1 MHGILILYYS
11 VNGSTEAL
19 ARAIARGVDTIAN
32 AEPWLRTVPPVTAKT
47 EAELPPVPE
56 SGPPYA
62 THDELAAC
70 SGLLLG
76 SPTRFGNMASA
87 MKYFLDG
94 TSGAWLS
101 GALAGKPAGVFTSST
116 SMHGGQESTLL
127 TMSVP
132 LLHHGMLICGLP
144 YTEPALAATQSG
156 GTPYGASHVAGTHNA
171 GVLTDEETS
180 LAEALGARVAQ
191 AAIRLAR

>member
-19 ARAIARGVDTIAN
+19 ARAISRGVDSVPG
-32 AEPWLRTVPPVTAKT
+32 AEPWLRTVPPITAKT
-47 EAELPPVPE
+47 EDPIPAVPDA
-56 SGPPYA
+56 GPPYA

-70 SGLLLG
+70 SGLLVG

-94 TSGAWLS
+94 TSGIWLT
-101 GALAGKPAGVFTSST
+101 GGLAGKPAGVFTSST
-116 SMHGGQESTLL
+116 SMHGGQETTLM
-127 TMSVP
+127 TMAVP
-132 LLHHGMLICGLP
+132 LLHHGMLLCGIP

-156 GTPYGASHVAGTHNA
+156 GTPYGASHVAGTRNA
-171 GVLTDEETS
+171 GVLTDEEQT
-180 LAEALGARVAQ
+180 LAESLGARVA
-191 AAIRLAR
+191 ATAIRLAG